1 MRLTTM
7 TDYAMRLLMYLA
19 HNPDR
24 LCTIAEVADAY
35 RISEGHLMKIAHLLG
50 QAGFLETVRGR
61 NGGIRVAAPLSQVA
75 LGAVVRAVEP
85 DFTLVECFGHQ
96 NTCALTGYC
105 RLTGILGGALDGFLA
120 YLDRYTLADLVS
132 HGPPPPSA
140 APVRLKPRPRPVPA

>member
-1 MRLTTM
+1 M

-19 HNPDR
+19 HNPER
-24 LCTIAEVADAY
+24 LCTIAEVAAAY

-50 QAGFLETVRGR
+50 QAGFIETVRGR
-61 NGGIRVAAPLSQVA
+61 RGGIRVAAPPSQVA
-75 LGAVVRAVEP
+75 LGAVVRVIEP
-85 DFTLVECFGHQ
+85 DFTLVECFGHS

-132 HGPPPPSA
+132 EHPPPPSA
-140 APVRLKPRPRPVPA
+140 ARAALNRRPRPVAA